1 MSSNNTIPLS
11 KRFFPGIL
19 PLIGQ
24 KQYERVLNRYF
35 DLYDKHSIPDN
46 PVLKH
51 HLVQGI
57 LPGLAYYQILREDG
71 KSQESA
77 LEKTDQVFKEM
88 YSGYAK
94 SMQRLG
100 RLPFFYSILRAYIKT
115 AMKEYPA
122 DGWEMEWQQVDGD
135 AIRFKMKSCFYYS
148 TLSAYG
154 APELTASFCRVDDL
168 IYGSMSSQ
176 VLWQRTQTIARGAEY
191 CDFCFANARKEAK

>member
-1 MSSNNTIPLS
+1 MSSNKSIPQS

-19 PLIGQ
+19 PLVGQ
-24 KQYERVLNRYF
+24 KQYERIQRRYH
-35 DLYDKHSIPDN
+35 DLYSKHAMPAN
-46 PVLKH
+46 PVLQH

-77 LEKTDQVFKEM
+77 LEKIDQIFEEM

-94 SMQRLG
+94 RMQKLG
-100 RLPFFYSILRAYIKT
+100 RLPFFYPILRAYIKT
-115 AMKEYPA
+115 AMRDYPA
-122 DGWEMEWQQVDGD
+122 DGWEMEWQQLDSD
-135 AIRFKMKSCFYYS
+135 AVRFKMNTCFYYN
-148 TLSAYG
+148 TLAAYG

-168 IYGSMSSQ
+168 IYGNMSSQ

-191 CDFCFANARKEAK
+191 CDFCFANARKAAK

>member
-1 MSSNNTIPLS
+1 MNSNNQIPLS
-11 KRFFPGIL
+11 KHFFPGIL
-19 PLIGQ
+19 PLVGQ
-24 KQYERVLNRYF
+24 KQYERILNRYNA
-35 DLYDKHSIPDN
+35 LYSKHTMPEN

-71 KSQESA
+71 KSQDA
-77 LEKTDQVFKEM
+77 AIEKIDQTFEAM
-88 YSGYAK
+88 YAGYAK
-94 SMQRLG
+94 RMQRLG
-100 RLPFFYSILRAYIKT
+100 RLPFFYPILRAYIRT

-135 AIRFKMKSCFYYS
+135 AIRFNMNTCFYYN
-148 TLSAYG
+148 TLAAYG

-168 IYGSMSSQ
+168 IYGKMSSQ

-191 CDFCFANARKEAK
+191 CDFCFANAKRAVK